1 MVAHQW
7 HEGSPLHP
15 AGLQF
20 LNGWIL
26 WILFKLPVEEAAQVG
41 VPEWDTAEREVQA
54 RWNLILHLI
63 PGSHHITAPAEGA
76 IMLNTETAASG
87 HLERTL
93 CVALHRSLVL
103 VDALVVQQWEA
114 FFTPNHEP
122 SKV

>member
-20 LNGWIL
+20 LKGWVL
-26 WILFKLPVEEAAQVG
+26 RILFKLPVEETAQVG
-41 VPEWDTAEREVQA
+41 VPERNATEREVQA
-54 RWNLILHLI
+54 RRNLVLHLV
-63 PGSHHITAPAEGA
+63 PGSQHVATPADGA

-103 VDALVVQQWEA
+103 VDALVVQQWKGVLHA
-114 FFTPNHEP
+114 QP
-122 SKV
+122 